1 MFLSHLLP
9 NVQPQLKC
17 QKGSKVSKAK
27 KQRAGLL
34 RLPQMLITHN
44 DKSLPKSISGK
55 SQELD
60 RSKQK
65 CHFRL
70 QQETVKLTLSIP
82 ILTPSF
88 SRERETQILR
98 EVECLGERKPIQG
111 IHLGGGAAVEPQG

>member
-1 MFLSHLLP
+1 MILSHSLP
-9 NVQPQLKC
+9 NEQPQKKC

-27 KQRAGLL
+27 KKKAGGGRACLL

-55 SQELD
+55 SQGLD

-70 QQETVKLTLSIP
+70 QQKTLP
-82 ILTPSF
+82 N
-88 SRERETQILR
+88 
-98 EVECLGERKPIQG
+98 
-111 IHLGGGAAVEPQG
+111 